1 MMKRAPRHM
10 ANAPVPRNESAK
22 GSEPMASF
30 LPGAA
35 RHPRG
40 RSQSVADESQL
51 PGGANH
57 YSTHT
62 GAVYFK
68 RITTLES
75 SRRARSAFQDLVLR
89 IAPPG
94 AALFDFGAG
103 PGIDARF
110 FAERGFTVD
119 AYDIDP
125 AMREFFSTH
134 CRDFID
140 SGRIRLECCEYSEFL
155 ARGPSASTR
164 RIDLVISNFAPLNQ
178 VDDLRPLFAKF
189 HALTAPGGKLL
200 TSVLTPYFIGDMRF
214 RWWWRSAPRL
224 WRDRHVFMPGVRA
237 PPHTRRRLADFAELS
252 APHFRLTRAFRGL
265 PPIWRRDSVGLRA
278 GQGGSWAWLPIATAR
293 FMFLLFER
301 RD

>member
-1 MMKRAPRHM
+1 MTSLLR
-10 ANAPVPRNESAK
+10 S
-22 GSEPMASF
+22 
-30 LPGAA
+30 AA
-35 RHPRG
+35 RQLRG
-40 RSQSVADESQL
+40 RGQSVADESQL
-51 PGGANH
+51 PDGADH

-68 RITTLES
+68 RITALES
-75 SRRARSAFQDLVLR
+75 SRRSRSAFQDLVLR

-103 PGIDARF
+103 PGMDAHF

-119 AYDIDP
+119 AYDNDP
-125 AMREFFSTH
+125 KMREFFSTH

-140 SGRIRLECCEYSEFL
+140 SGRITLQCCDYQEFL
-155 ARGPSASTR
+155 DSASSTR
-164 RIDLVISNFAPLNQ
+164 PIDLVISNFAPLNQ
-178 VDDLRPLFAKF
+178 VEDLRPLFAKF

-200 TSVLTPYFIGDMRF
+200 VSVLSPYFIGDMMF
-214 RWWWRSAPRL
+214 RGWWRNALRL
-224 WRDRHVFMPGVRA
+224 WRERHVFVPGVRA

-265 PPIWRRDSVGLRA
+265 PPIWRRDSA
-278 GQGGSWAWLPIATAR
+278 GVRVDRGGSYAWLPTATSR
-293 FMFLLFER
+293 FVFLLFER

>member
-1 MMKRAPRHM
+1 MT
-10 ANAPVPRNESAK
+10 
-22 GSEPMASF
+22 SF
-30 LPGAA
+30 LRGAA
-35 RHPRG
+35 RQLRG
-40 RSQSVADESQL
+40 RDQTVTVESQL
-51 PGGANH
+51 TGGADH
-57 YSTHT
+57 YSMHT

-68 RITTLES
+68 RITALES
-75 SRRARSAFQDLVLR
+75 SRRARAAFQDLVLK

-119 AYDIDP
+119 AYDVDP
-125 AMREFFSTH
+125 TMCEFFATH

-140 SGRIRLECCEYSEFL
+140 SGRITLDCREYPEFL
-155 ARGPSASTR
+155 ARDTAASTR

-189 HALTAPGGKLL
+189 HALTTPGGKVL
-200 TSVLTPYFIGDMRF
+200 TSVLSPYFIGDMRF
-214 RWWWRSAPRL
+214 RWWWRNAPRL
-224 WRDRHVFMPGVRA
+224 WRDRHFFVPGVRA
-237 PPHTRRRLADFAELS
+237 PPHTRRRHADFAELC
-252 APHFRLTRAFRGL
+252 APHFKLAHAFRGL
-265 PPIWRRDSVGLRA
+265 PPLWGRDPDGVVMGPS
-278 GQGGSWAWLPIATAR
+278 GSCAWLPIATSR